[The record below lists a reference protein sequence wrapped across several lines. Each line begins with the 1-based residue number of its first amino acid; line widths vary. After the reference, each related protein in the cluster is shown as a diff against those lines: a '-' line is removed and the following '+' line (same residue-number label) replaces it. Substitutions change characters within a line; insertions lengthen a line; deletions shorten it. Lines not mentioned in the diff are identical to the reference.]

1 MYLSDVHLSVSIV
14 ESVLTSVFEVV
25 DHWVGA
31 LDMLQDRL
39 VNAGTGTGKTMVYL
53 APIINALQSYDP
65 RLTRNDGTLGM
76 WIISTLSLVMKLKP
90 ANLSFLR
97 DYHKMF

>member
-1 MYLSDVHLSVSIV
+1 
-14 ESVLTSVFEVV
+14 
-25 DHWVGA
+25 
-31 LDMLQDRL
+31 MLQDRL

-76 WIISTLSLVMKLKP
+76 WIIPL
-90 ANLSFLR
+90 
-97 DYHKMF
+97 HKGDCAL